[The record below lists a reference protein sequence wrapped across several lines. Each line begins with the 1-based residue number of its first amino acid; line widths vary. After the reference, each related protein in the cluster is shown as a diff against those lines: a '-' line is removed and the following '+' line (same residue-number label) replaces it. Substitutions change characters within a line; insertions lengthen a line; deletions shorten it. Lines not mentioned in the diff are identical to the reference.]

1 MLTLTVAIGQ
11 FTPPMAVNL
20 MVSSKIA
27 NVRME
32 QTTRWVIWLVLAMTL
47 AMLLVVVF
55 PSIALWLPQQL
66 GY

>member
-1 MLTLTVAIGQ
+1 
-11 FTPPMAVNL
+11 
-20 MVSSKIA
+20 
-27 NVRME
+27 
-32 QTTRWVIWLVLAMTL
+32 MTL

>member
-1 MLTLTVAIGQ
+1 
-11 FTPPMAVNL
+11 
-20 MVSSKIA
+20 
-27 NVRME
+27 
-32 QTTRWVIWLVLAMTL
+32 VLAMTL

>member
-1 MLTLTVAIGQ
+1 
-11 FTPPMAVNL
+11 MAVNL

-27 NVRME
+27 GVRME
-32 QTTRWVIWLVLAMTL
+32 QTTRWVVWLVLAMTL

-55 PSIALWLPQQL
+55 PQIALWLPQRL